1 MSNRLNASRISSICS
16 SLSPGFF
23 DLRLTRDM
31 RFSTSCFVGE
41 AFLPAREARVLDA
54 NLERRFNF
62 VKF

>member
-41 AFLPAREARVLDA
+41 AYPSRAARVLDA
-54 NLERRFNF
+54 NLERGGYNF
-62 VKF
+62 VKI